1 MPPLW
6 KRLIKRPEP
15 YLTAMALLVALAGI
29 DSLRPPDQQVTAR
42 TYPFAVRIYRCLGH
56 PITHALGVRCRYR
69 PTCSEY
75 SIAAVRKYGIV
86 RGLELT
92 AKRLASCNS
101 SVAYGTPDAVP

>member
-15 YLTAMALLVALAGI
+15 YLAVLALLMALSAI
-29 DSLRPPDQQVTAR
+29 DSLRSPDRQVT
-42 TYPFAVRIYRCLGH
+42 VRAYSLAIHVYRRLGH
-56 PITHALGVRCRYR
+56 PITHALGVRCPYR

-75 SIAAVRKYGIV
+75 SVEAVRKHGII
-86 RGLELT
+86 RGLEMT

-101 SVAYGTPDAVP
+101 RVLYGTRDPVP

>member
-6 KRLIKRPEP
+6 KRLIKQPEP
-15 YLTAMALLVALAGI
+15 YLAVLALLMALAGV
-29 DSLRPPDQQVTAR
+29 DSLRPPDRQITAR
-42 TYPFAVRIYRCLGH
+42 MYPVAVRIYRFLGH

-75 SIAAVRKYGIV
+75 SIEAVRKYGII

-92 AKRLASCNS
+92 AKRLESCNS
-101 SVAYGTPDAVP
+101 RVPYGTVDPVP